1 MAHILFILVRVQGL
15 TCSVFLGTYPFFAG
29 YTPANSLNP
38 LCVVP
43 CGRITCSRSLR
54 VASSICLL
62 RDSNP
67 WIVSRD
73 VELLIF
79 IFDKDGSLRTFCL
92 INFDSGA
99 GWRYLPCTPLSGPA
113 VPIGTIASA
122 QPTGCSLLNSV
133 LEMDSWFAYSS
144 TPCALPWQYHRHL
157 PRLWPQP
164 CDPQLSTVHPTFLP
178 LDCRQC
184 L

>member
-15 TCSVFLGTYPFFAG
+15 TCSVFLRTHLFITG

-38 LCVVP
+38 LCGVP

-54 VASSICLL
+54 VASSICLF

-79 IFDKDGSLRTFCL
+79 IFDKDGSLQTFCL

-99 GWRYLPCTPLSGPA
+99 GWRYLPCTPYLDLR
-113 VPIGTIASA
+113 T
-122 QPTGCSLLNSV
+122 
-133 LEMDSWFAYSS
+133 
-144 TPCALPWQYHRHL
+144 
-157 PRLWPQP
+157 
-164 CDPQLSTVHPTFLP
+164 PQLS
-178 LDCRQC
+178 RQADPY
-184 L
+184 